1 MLKPS
6 FILLALCLPSFV
18 NGQDNIKKYVEGNTV
33 QIKTIEPDSID
44 FSDLEAFGNSIG
56 DSKIV
61 MLGEQDHGDAPTF
74 LAKTRLIKYLH
85 EKKGF
90 NVLAFESDFFGLN
103 YGWDFVKNGSLS
115 LDTFIRENIYPLW
128 TYCNAC
134 NNLFRQY
141 IPATLKTN
149 NPLVLTGFDNQV
161 FTIPLYPILD
171 SVLRSFKIPITQKTD
186 YATVILP
193 FLQSWGKIYN
203 DSTAIT
209 KVNDYLLEIKAELLK
224 VLPESN
230 FWIITVENLIQQ
242 NIEFKYLNKDY
253 WKSSNTRDR
262 QMAANLNWL
271 DKVKYSNQK
280 IIVWAHSYHI
290 SKFAGHY
297 PDNFMNEANS
307 MGSVFTND
315 SINLKNTY
323 ILGFTSYEGTAGR
336 LFKKKAYKVD
346 KPKEN
351 SFENWVNKS
360 FKFAFTDFKKYNSLF
375 PKDAEPFYMSGAVK
389 GNLYHKN
396 DKAQWNNIF
405 DGVFYIKEMYPC
417 KE

>member
-6 FILLALCLPSFV
+6 FIFLALCLTSFA
-18 NGQDNIKKYVEGNTV
+18 NGQDNIKKYVQENTV
-33 QIKTIEPDSID
+33 QIKTIQPDSID
-44 FSDLEAFGNSIG
+44 FSDLEVFGNSIG

-103 YGWDFVKNGSLS
+103 YGWDLVKNGRLS
-115 LDTFIRENIYPLW
+115 LDTFIRKNIYPLW
-128 TYCNAC
+128 TYCNTC
-134 NNLFRQY
+134 NNLFQQY
-141 IPATLKTN
+141 IPATLKTSS
-149 NPLVLTGFDNQV
+149 PLVLTGFDNQV
-161 FTIPLYPILD
+161 FTKPLYPILD
-171 SVLRSFKIPITQKTD
+171 SVLRNLKLPITQKAE
-186 YATVILP
+186 YATTILP
-193 FLQSWGKIYN
+193 FIQSWGNFTK
-203 DSTAIT
+203 DSASNT
-209 KVNDYLLEIKAELLK
+209 KVNEYLLEIKAQLLK
-224 VLPESN
+224 VVPESD
-230 FWIITVENLIQQ
+230 FWAVTVENLIQQ
-242 NIEFKYLNKDY
+242 NLQFRNLGKNY
-253 WKSSNTRDR
+253 WKDMNTRDR

-297 PDNFMNEANS
+297 PEEFMNVAKP
-307 MGSVFTND
+307 MGSVFTSD
-315 SINLKNTY
+315 SINLRNTY
-323 ILGFTSYEGTAGR
+323 VLGFTSYEGSSGR
-336 LFKKKAYKVD
+336 LFQKKAYKVD

-351 SFENWVNKS
+351 SFENWVDKS
-360 FKFAFTDFKKYNSLF
+360 FEYAFTDFKQYNILF
-375 PKDAEPFYMSGAVK
+375 PNNSQSFYMSGAVK
-389 GNLYHKN
+389 GNFYHKN